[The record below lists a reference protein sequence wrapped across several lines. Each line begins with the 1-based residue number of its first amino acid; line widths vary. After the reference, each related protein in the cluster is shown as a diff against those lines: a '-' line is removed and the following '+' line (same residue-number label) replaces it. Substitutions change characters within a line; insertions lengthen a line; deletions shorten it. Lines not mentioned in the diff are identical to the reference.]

1 MTFNVKFANGNE
13 RKMKEIMKNYRCEV
27 DKGNVTVQGKVAQM
41 LVESFFWWWIKLAVE
56 NIPAD
61 ALDKI
66 EVIDHFN
73 TVGFMKNVSD
83 RRN

>member
-1 MTFNVKFANGNE
+1 
-13 RKMKEIMKNYRCEV
+13 
-27 DKGNVTVQGKVAQM
+27 M

>member
-1 MTFNVKFANGNE
+1 MLRYKV
-13 RKMKEIMKNYRCEV
+13 
-27 DKGNVTVQGKVAQM
+27 KVANASGRKII
-41 LVESFFWWWIKLAVE
+41 LVVDQNSE

-83 RRN
+83 SEELAMNVKLNDKKICF